1 MADLKK
7 KIATRLASLKDIADV
22 TVERTDSDGEITISH
37 KRHHVADFHFKWVD
51 NNHYTGYF
59 MDGKGK
65 KSQAIVS
72 LWTPMEA
79 VKFMVLFATLVEL
92 SAKRLGPEG

>member
-1 MADLKK
+1 MTNHKK
-7 KIATRLASLKDIADV
+7 KIAVRLASLKDIADV
-22 TVERTDSDGEITISH
+22 SVVRTNSDGEITISH

-51 NNHYTGYF
+51 DNHYAGYF
-59 MDGKGK
+59 MDAKGN
-65 KSQAIVS
+65 KSQAVVS

-92 SAKRLGPEG
+92 GAKRPGPAG